1 MNIGTLDKTFKIIDL
16 LGENSRGLR
25 LSELSRM
32 LDLPESSIHH
42 ILKTLR
48 SQDYVDQDSETKRYV
63 LGFKF
68 LSVGGKILNNLDIRR
83 TAYNHLRR
91 LHQKVNET
99 VNLTILRN
107 GQVTFIDKIQKV
119 GGLSLDTYRGF
130 NADPHSAASGKVLL
144 SELSRDAIKDMYRN
158 KPLKACGKNTITNLA
173 RLYEELEKI
182 RKQGYAID
190 NEEHY
195 EGVNCV
201 AAPIRSRNKIIAAI
215 SVTGSIFSMS
225 MERITQELIEL
236 VKDTAMR
243 ISMEM
248 PR

>member
-32 LDLPESSIHH
+32 LDLPKSSIHH
-42 ILKTLR
+42 ILKMLR
-48 SQDYVDQDSETKRYV
+48 SQDYVDQDSETKKYV

-68 LSVGGKILNNLDIRR
+68 LSVGSKILSNLDIRR
-83 TAYNHLRR
+83 AAYNHLRS
-91 LHQKVNET
+91 LHQRINET

-107 GQVTFIDKIQKV
+107 GQVTFIDKIPKV
-119 GGLSLDTYRGF
+119 GGLSLDTYLGF
-130 NADPHSAASGKVLL
+130 STDPHSAASGKVLL
-144 SELSRDAIKDMYRN
+144 SELSRDAIEEMYRN
-158 KPLKACGKNTITNLA
+158 KPLKACGKNTITSLV
-173 RLYEELEKI
+173 RLYEELENI
-182 RKQGYAID
+182 RKQDYAID

-195 EGVNCV
+195 EGVRCV
-201 AAPIRSRNKIIAAI
+201 AALIRSRNKIIAAI

-243 ISMEM
+243 ISMAM